1 MSMKLY
7 VGNLGYQISNDGL
20 EQLFAQAGK
29 IESAR
34 VITTIAG
41 NPRGFGFVEMSS
53 REEGAAAIAQF
64 NGKEINGRRLI
75 VNEDEP
81 PMTRAAGVS
90 FGGNRRQKEKS
101 CAASSAIS

>member
-1 MSMKLY
+1 MFMKLY
-7 VGNLGYQISNDGL
+7 VGNLDYQILNEGL

-34 VITTIAG
+34 VVTTIAG

-64 NGKEINGRRLI
+64 NGREVDGRRLI
-75 VNEDEP
+75 VNEEEP
-81 PMTRAAGVS
+81 PMARAAGVS
-90 FGGNRRQKEKS
+90 FGGNRRQKE
-101 CAASSAIS
+101 

>member
-75 VNEDEP
+75 VNEEEP

-101 CAASSAIS
+101 CAVSSAIS